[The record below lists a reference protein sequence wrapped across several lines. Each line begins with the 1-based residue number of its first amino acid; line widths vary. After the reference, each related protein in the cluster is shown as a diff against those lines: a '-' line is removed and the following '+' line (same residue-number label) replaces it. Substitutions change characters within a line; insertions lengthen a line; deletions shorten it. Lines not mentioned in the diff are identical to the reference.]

1 MILLKGRSI
10 CPNPANIVLYNR
22 ILFGISPS
30 FISCVDG
37 ILWCKNDIVMSS
49 LNLFCFFWCL
59 FSDVIFKLPNI
70 DGPVMSSV
78 FCTSQGNVSLQF
90 VRKPKKR
97 GGKRGRT
104 GGGGIFLQCL
114 LVHCNPSMFADN
126 QLLVLKFL
134 SFFPYRFKA
143 KNMIVD

>member
-49 LNLFCFFWCL
+49 LNLLFFG
-59 FSDVIFKLPNI
+59 VIFELPNI

-90 VRKPKKR
+90 
-97 GGKRGRT
+97 
-104 GGGGIFLQCL
+104 
-114 LVHCNPSMFADN
+114 
-126 QLLVLKFL
+126 
-134 SFFPYRFKA
+134 FK
-143 KNMIVD
+143 